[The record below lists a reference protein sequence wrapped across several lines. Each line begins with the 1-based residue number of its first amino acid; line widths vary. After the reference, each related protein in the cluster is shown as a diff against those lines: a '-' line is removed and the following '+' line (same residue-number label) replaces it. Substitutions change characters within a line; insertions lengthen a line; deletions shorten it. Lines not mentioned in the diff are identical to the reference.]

1 MHIDYL
7 AIVVMSVCALTFYR
21 AGKQE
26 RSWSILWAALSV
38 IVSLLILRFL
48 NWGVIGVFAGQAA
61 LFVGIT
67 IFRMRQKG

>member
-7 AIVVMSVCALTFYR
+7 AIVVLSVCALTFYR

-26 RSWSILWAALSV
+26 RSWGILWAALLV
-38 IVSLLILRFL
+38 IISLLTLRFL
-48 NWGVIGVFAGQAA
+48 SWGIIGVFAGQAV

-67 IFRMRQKG
+67 FFRMRQKG